1 MLSQQLEDERKTY
14 RKTREEMEQ
23 MKGEMEQQEDQIEKL
38 KSEVVSRNSEIL
50 AGKHQINMLSMLLS
64 QKWIVS
70 FDTQSLE
77 SLAFDEQLQSSNH
90 FS

>member
-1 MLSQQLEDERKTY
+1 MHVRKQVQVLSQQLEDERKTY

-23 MKGEMEQQEDQIEKL
+23 MREEMEKQEDQIEKL

-64 QKWIVS
+64 QKCSVCLLYTS
-70 FDTQSLE
+70 D
-77 SLAFDEQLQSSNH
+77 AADE
-90 FS
+90 

>member
-14 RKTREEMEQ
+14 RKRREEMEE
-23 MKGEMEQQEDQIEKL
+23 MKRGMERQDEQIEKL

-64 QKWIVS
+64 QKWSVCCR
-70 FDTQSLE
+70 
-77 SLAFDEQLQSSNH
+77 
-90 FS
+90 